1 MLRFFIFMPLLII
14 SGSLNAQIISQFS
27 FDMDPVT
34 NADVGPNATGISAS
48 AFSGAGG
55 VGEKMV

>member
-1 MLRFFIFMPLLII
+1 MPLLII